1 MGNAWQFRL
10 LNGAL
15 NKERKTN
22 MTAIIENMVR
32 ANSPAANTIQVEVPT
47 SWGSLMP
54 LLLADDQKA
63 PNEHADMF
71 MVRQYARLQF
81 TDTVDLRAEYK
92 KRFFV
97 PCPEYITRDD
107 LIFELIKRIHL
118 EHHTPEAICT
128 EINTDDPVEYS
139 RQVLLRAGK
148 SDKIKL
154 PHGVVLVREY
164 KRKKYEVF
172 CLASCFLYDGAYYK
186 SLTEIS
192 HLITKTQYSGPSFF
206 KKKTHIYLH
215 R

>member
-1 MGNAWQFRL
+1 
-10 LNGAL
+10 
-15 NKERKTN
+15 
-22 MTAIIENMVR
+22 MTTIIENMAVTDR
-32 ANSPAANTIQVEVPT
+32 PAIDITQDEAP
-47 SWGSLMP
+47 SGWDSLMP

-71 MVRQYARLQF
+71 MVRQFARLQF
-81 TDTVDLRAEYK
+81 SDTVDLRAEYK

-118 EHHTPEAICT
+118 EHYTPDAIST
-128 EINTDDPVEYS
+128 DLSTDDPVEYA
-139 RQVLLRAGK
+139 RQVLLRASK
-148 SDKIKL
+148 YDKIKL
-154 PHGVVLVREY
+154 PHGIVLVREY

-172 CLASCFLYDGAYYK
+172 CLASCFLYDGFYYK

>member
-1 MGNAWQFRL
+1 
-10 LNGAL
+10 
-15 NKERKTN
+15 
-22 MTAIIENMVR
+22 MTTIIENIPK
-32 ANSPAANTIQVEVPT
+32 ADCPAANAVHAGVSA
-47 SWGSLMP
+47 SWESLMP

-71 MVRQYARLQF
+71 MVRQFARLQF
-81 TDTVDLRAEYK
+81 SDTVDLRAEYK

-118 EHHTPEAICT
+118 EHYTPDAVCT
-128 EINTDDPVEYS
+128 DLNTDDPVEYA

-148 SDKIKL
+148 YDKIKL
-154 PHGVVLVREY
+154 PHGIVLVREY

-172 CLASCFLYDGAYYK
+172 CLASCFLYDGFYYK

>member
-1 MGNAWQFRL
+1 MN
-10 LNGAL
+10 
-15 NKERKTN
+15 
-22 MTAIIENMVR
+22 AIIESTARN
-32 ANSPAANTIQVEVPT
+32 NNQAANTSQIEAST
-47 SWGSLMP
+47 NWESLMP
-54 LLLADDQKA
+54 ILLADDQKA

-71 MVRQYARLQF
+71 MVRQFARLQF
-81 TDTVDLRAEYK
+81 SDTADLRAEYK

-118 EHHTPEAICT
+118 EHYTPDAVCT
-128 EINTDDPVEYS
+128 DLNTDDPVEYA

-148 SDKIKL
+148 YDKIKL
-154 PHGVVLVREY
+154 PHGIVLVREY

-172 CLASCFLYDGAYYK
+172 CLASCFLYDGVYYK